1 MYYSVTGVTQR
12 VTRLTGRI
20 KKCVRFNTLR
30 TLLDVLKSC
39 GNAVRRA
46 LHVDTSQASRGGTLR
61 QEEDRRYIDRTVLDR
76 LQTDQR
82 QIRDSTQ
89 ADQYREIADLIQ
101 TGKKRNAYR
110 TNM

>member
-1 MYYSVTGVTQR
+1 MIMKLQYIASIHTDTPSNRCVTGVTQR

-46 LHVDTSQASRGGTLR
+46 LHVDTSQASRGAGHS
-61 QEEDRRYIDRTVLDR
+61 DRRK
-76 LQTDQR
+76 TDG
-82 QIRDSTQ
+82 I
-89 ADQYREIADLIQ
+89 
-101 TGKKRNAYR
+101 
-110 TNM
+110 